1 MEPIPRFALAL
12 GVAGLFPFIWGAA
25 TGLSPALAAWG
36 GAWVGPLFI
45 GTYLSLTY
53 GTVIL
58 SFMSGVL
65 WGFAT
70 RADGPQAALG
80 YGLSVVPALWA
91 FFMVNGDPANA
102 AINLFA
108 GFVGLLMLDWHFW
121 KMGTA
126 PDWWLRLRFGL
137 TGVVLLCLAVPIVG

>member
-1 MEPIPRFALAL
+1 MEPIPRSALVLGLAGVLPFA
-12 GVAGLFPFIWGAA
+12 WGAA
-25 TGLSPALAAWG
+25 TALLPALAAWG
-36 GAWVGPLFI
+36 GQWLGPLFI
-45 GTYLSLTY
+45 GTYVSLTY

-70 RADGPQAALG
+70 KTDGQEAALG

-102 AINLFA
+102 AINLAA
-108 GFVGLLMLDWHFW
+108 GFAALLMLDWHFW
-121 KMGTA
+121 KMGSA
-126 PDWWLRLRFGL
+126 PDWWMRLRLIL
-137 TGVVLLCLAVPIVG
+137 TSLVLLCLSVPIFG

>member
-1 MEPIPRFALAL
+1 MLGLAGVLPFA
-12 GVAGLFPFIWGAA
+12 WGAA
-25 TGLSPALAAWG
+25 TALLPALAAWG
-36 GAWVGPLFI
+36 GQWLGPLFI
-45 GTYLSLTY
+45 GTYVSLTY

-70 RADGPQAALG
+70 KTDGQEAALG

-102 AINLFA
+102 AINLAA
-108 GFVGLLMLDWHFW
+108 GFAALLMLDWHFW
-121 KMGTA
+121 KMGSA
-126 PDWWLRLRFGL
+126 PDWWMRLRLIL
-137 TGVVLLCLAVPIVG
+137 TSLVLLCLSVPIFG

>member
-1 MEPIPRFALAL
+1 MEPIPRSALAL
-12 GVAGLFPFIWGAA
+12 GVAGLLPFVWGAA
-25 TGLSPALAAWG
+25 TALVPALAAWG
-36 GAWVGPLFI
+36 GGYVGPLFI
-45 GTYLSLTY
+45 GTYVSLTY

-70 RADGPQAALG
+70 RADASRAASG
-80 YGLSVVPALWA
+80 YALSVLPALWA

-126 PDWWLRLRFGL
+126 PDWWLRLRGGL
-137 TGVVLLCLAVPIVG
+137 TVVVLICLAVPILG